1 MERSNYTMK
10 YLALIIPAYNEAG
23 SIKQVVKGFSLL
35 RHDDEPFI
43 GEIVVVDNNSMD
55 GTADHARDAGA
66 TVVLEPKMGYGHA
79 CQRGITYLTQRNSGP
94 PKIVAFA
101 DGDGSSDPN
110 DLLKIVA
117 PIESSEA
124 DFVLGSRQQLSSSGA
139 LTFPQRFGNWLAC
152 RMIKGMY
159 GVHYSD
165 LGSLRAIDWNLFM
178 QLKMNDMTYGWSIE
192 MQVKAAKHGLRI
204 HEINVRN
211 YPRTAGSS
219 KVSGTFSGVVGAGWK
234 IITTIL
240 RYR

>member
-1 MERSNYTMK
+1 MK
-10 YLALIIPAYNEAG
+10 YLALIIPACNEAG
-23 SIKQVVKGFSLL
+23 SIKQVVKGFSQL
-35 RHDDEPFI
+35 RYDGEPLI

-66 TVVLEPKMGYGHA
+66 TVVTEPQMGYGYA
-79 CQRGITYLTQRNSGP
+79 CRRGLVYLAQRNSGH

-110 DLLKIVA
+110 DLLKIVT

-139 LTFPQRFGNWLAC
+139 LSVPQRFGNWLAC

-159 GVHYSD
+159 GVRYSD
-165 LGSLRAIDWNLFM
+165 LGCLRAIDWNLLM

-204 HEINVRN
+204 HETNVRH
-211 YPRTAGSS
+211 YPRTAGTS